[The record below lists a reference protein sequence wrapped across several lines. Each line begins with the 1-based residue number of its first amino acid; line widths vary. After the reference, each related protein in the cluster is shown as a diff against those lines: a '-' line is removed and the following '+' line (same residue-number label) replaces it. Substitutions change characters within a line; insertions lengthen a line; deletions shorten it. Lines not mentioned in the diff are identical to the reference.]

1 MQAVIEMVHAQ
12 PFNRLGFLLIRR
24 KGSAGTD
31 WTAPLVVGFGLKAGA
46 RDWQLSGSP
55 IQC

>member
-24 KGSAGTD
+24 KGNAKRRVRLVGP
-31 WTAPLVVGFGLKAGA
+31 AP
-46 RDWQLSGSP
+46 
-55 IQC
+55 